1 MNTDGVLEKRR
12 NVAQLVRASSR
23 QGEGRRFES
32 DHSYQFNVEQ
42 SEILR
47 HESNLP
53 EEFAKV
59 RFAMWILVSSNMNCL
74 PQFVFRE

>member
-32 DHSYQFNVEQ
+32 DHSYQLNIEQ
-42 SEILR
+42 SKILR
-47 HESNLP
+47 HESKLP
-53 EEFAKV
+53 EEVRKV
-59 RFAMWILVSSNMNCL
+59 RFAMWVLVSENRYCL
-74 PQFVFRE
+74 PQFVLRD